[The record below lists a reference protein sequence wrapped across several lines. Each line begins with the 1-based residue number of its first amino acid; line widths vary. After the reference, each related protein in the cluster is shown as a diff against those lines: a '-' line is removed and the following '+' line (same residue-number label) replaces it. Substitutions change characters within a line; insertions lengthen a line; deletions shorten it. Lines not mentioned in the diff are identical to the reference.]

1 MSKIDEHTI
10 LEVLERVSLAEPAP
24 EATARAIQRG
34 RQTLANLSRTI
45 DAPRK
50 RRFLQPRVVKWL
62 IPAVAAAAAV
72 IVVGVWPMTGGNRRG
87 GEAGKLYAFD
97 QLPAMFLAASTVHE
111 HRFYLQPNQA
121 PPGQERRRCSWDQW
135 VDLTAGRWAAYSRH
149 VGPIPGTP
157 GPKLEDWASED
168 YVCDGAYLMEVN
180 HQDKTVEFTKPTAFK
195 CLLMARQRHDAIV
208 DAFAYPGELGYQRVG
223 QEVLSGRSFEVW
235 EMIRPPQVDTNWT
248 KLRMWFSPAGG
259 DVGRWQ
265 YWYKSPTTNDQWSE
279 GGIVDVLER
288 NIVAAPAIFST
299 DPPSGYTFKN
309 TKETA
314 PAESLSSGSAKVGR
328 HVLRFNVCFTLPDG
342 TILLG
347 WSNEAAGG
355 TPLGSPSNVADDSS
369 EAAIFADL
377 KPGGSLPRLPIE
389 MYALEPESSAGQAA
403 FSGHHLACTKKDR
416 RFYEWSLYVP
426 DGQVPAR
433 KDSRGYKVLARLN
446 LRNEEE
452 RVSPPAASISS
463 VHFVEIRDATDFKTF
478 VLGAMADLSGTGS
491 DPGGVTYDSV
501 TQLTQQI
508 REALKNQPAAGPADD
523 HPSAQAP
530 PNSQ

>member
-50 RRFLQPRVVKWL
+50 RRFFHPRVVKWL
-62 IPAVAAAAAV
+62 IPAAAAAAAV
-72 IVVGVWPMTGGNRRG
+72 IVVGVWPMTGGSRRG

-97 QLPAMFLAASTVHE
+97 QLPVLFRAASTVHE

-121 PPGQERRRCSWDQW
+121 PPGQERRRYSWDQW
-135 VDLTAGRWAAYSRH
+135 VDLPVGRWAAYSRY
-149 VGPIPGTP
+149 VGPVPGTP
-157 GPKLEDWASED
+157 GPKLEDWALFD
-168 YVCDGAYLMEVN
+168 HVCDGAYLMEVN
-180 HQDKTVEFTKPTAFK
+180 HQEKTVEFTRPTAFK

-208 DAFAYPGELGYQRVG
+208 DAFAYPGELGYQQVG

-235 EMIRPPQVDTNWT
+235 EFIRPPEEDARST

-288 NIVAAPAIFST
+288 NLVAAPAIFST
-299 DPPSGYTFKN
+299 DPPSGYTLKN

-314 PAESLSSGSAKVGR
+314 PAESLSSGSAKFGR
-328 HVLRFNVCFTLPDG
+328 HVLRFNVCFTLPNG

-389 MYALEPESSAGQAA
+389 MYALEPESSAGHAL
-403 FSGHHLACTKKDR
+403 FSGRHLACTKKDGR
-416 RFYEWSLYVP
+416 LYEWSLYVP

-433 KDSRGYKVLARLN
+433 PDSKGYKVLARLN
-446 LRNEEE
+446 LRSEEE
-452 RVSPPAASISS
+452 RVSPPAASINSA
-463 VHFVEIRDATDFKTF
+463 HFVEIRDAADFQTF
-478 VLGAMADLSGTGS
+478 VLGAMADLSDTGTAP
-491 DPGGVTYDSV
+491 DGVTYDSV
-501 TQLTQQI
+501 MKLSQQI
-508 REALKNQPAAGPADD
+508 GGSLKNGLETGPAK
-523 HPSAQAP
+523 
-530 PNSQ
+530 NR